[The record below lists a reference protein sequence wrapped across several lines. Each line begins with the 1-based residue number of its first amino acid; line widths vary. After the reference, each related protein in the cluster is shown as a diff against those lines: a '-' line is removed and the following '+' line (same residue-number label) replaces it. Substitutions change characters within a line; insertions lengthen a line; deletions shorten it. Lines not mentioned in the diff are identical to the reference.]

1 MKKQIH
7 NENIP
12 DCPWK
17 SNLKRVFP
25 VFFLHFNLII
35 QMNEYKNTRTPNKG
49 HLLGRQKINEES
61 GIIKWFTPYHLL
73 LSTSISQR
81 VIKAAANQNG
91 NDGLVHP
98 VRKPVWMT
106 RSVPFSYSYPAPADK
121 RRLRCN
127 HKHTHTTTTT
137 IQSWNKHKAPFK
149 RPSKRHLVLSLV
161 VADKLQPITARW
173 AGEGQGNRSSNVV
186 IIRTGQQKKK
196 SFANVF

>member
-1 MKKQIH
+1 
-7 NENIP
+7 
-12 DCPWK
+12 
-17 SNLKRVFP
+17 
-25 VFFLHFNLII
+25 
-35 QMNEYKNTRTPNKG
+35 MNEYKNTRTPNKG

-61 GIIKWFTPYHLL
+61 MIIKWFTPHHLL

-127 HKHTHTTTTT
+127 HKHTQDDYNNT
-137 IQSWNKHKAPFK
+137 IVKQTQS
-149 RPSKRHLVLSLV
+149 
-161 VADKLQPITARW
+161 PI
-173 AGEGQGNRSSNVV
+173 
-186 IIRTGQQKKK
+186 
-196 SFANVF
+196 